1 MKHKLLL
8 CLLCA
13 LAPVLSPARPG
24 APLVS
29 DVVVSNYVETF
40 NAHDEELYPQSI
52 TNSAAAAFLLEN
64 CPRFVC
70 PDPDVERTYYFR
82 WWTFRKHIRKTAAGG
97 HVITE
102 FLASVPHAGPEN
114 IISCPVGHQF
124 REGRWLRDP
133 RYLDDYARFWLAGVA
148 EKKFLRRYSVWLAD
162 SLLQQARA
170 TGSDA
175 LARELLPKLI
185 HNFREWET
193 IRRDPNGL
201 FWQRDLF
208 DGMEESSA
216 FAEFGGKDHDS
227 DNHYRATINSYM
239 AADALAI
246 ATLARR
252 AGDAATAAA
261 FDKTAA
267 ELLALRDEKL
277 WDETARFYK
286 VAYRGKTPSA
296 GAGLRLNT
304 DRELHGYTP
313 WYFDNTMPAP
323 ARDDAWLQLDDWDGF
338 RAPFGPTTCE
348 RRGKYFHLDYAGR
361 RFCQWN
367 GPSWPFATSQ
377 TLTALANVI
386 NDPQRDTD
394 TPPAS
399 VGPDL
404 ASGREHPAASVRP
417 AATRG
422 ATQGRALQPAA
433 LRALWLDTFLTYAR
447 SHKLRL
453 DDGTLVPWIDE
464 NLNPLNG
471 EWLSRTRFKVYNKG
485 QWRQPEQH
493 SKDYNH
499 STFCDLVITMLAG
512 LRPAEG
518 DMLTVN
524 PIIPEGWDWF
534 CLENVRYHG
543 RDLAIVYDRTG
554 GKFHRGAGLRVFID
568 GQQTAAADALGVPL
582 KCHVFRR
589 TGSAFHQSNYHL
601 YQYK

>member
-1 MKHKLLL
+1 MKHRLLIAML
-8 CLLCA
+8 MVQFPLHINTA
-13 LAPVLSPARPG
+13 G
-24 APLVS
+24 AGAIIPDS
-29 DVVVSNYVETF
+29 VVSNYVETF
-40 NAHDEELYPQSI
+40 NARDTELYPQSI

-64 CPRFVC
+64 CPRFLC

-102 FLASVPHAGPEN
+102 FLAPVPHAGPEN

-148 EKKFLRRYSVWLAD
+148 EEKFLRRYSVWLAD

-175 LARELLPKLI
+175 LVRELLPKLV
-185 HNFREWET
+185 HNFREWEK

-246 ATLARR
+246 ASLAKR
-252 AGDAATAAA
+252 AGDAATAAE
-261 FDKTAA
+261 FEKTAA
-267 ELLALRDEKL
+267 EILALRDEKL
-277 WDETARFYK
+277 WDENTRFYK
-286 VAYRGKTPSA
+286 VAFRGKTPPSSSSA
-296 GAGLRLNT
+296 LRLNT

-313 WYFDNTMPAP
+313 WYFDNAMPEP
-323 ARDDAWLQLDDWDGF
+323 ARDDAWLQLADWDGF

-348 RRGKYFHLDYAGR
+348 QRGKYFLLAYSGR

-367 GPSWPFATSQ
+367 GPSWPFATAQ

-386 NDPQRDTD
+386 NDPRRSAGFSARDSAD
-394 TPPAS
+394 RNVRAPVS
-399 VGPDL
+399 
-404 ASGREHPAASVRP
+404 AA
-417 AATRG
+417 AADFAELKTI
-422 ATQGRALQPAA
+422 
-433 LRALWLDTFLTYAR
+433 WLDTFLTYAR

-471 EWLSRTRFKVYNKG
+471 DWLSRARFKVYNKG

-524 PIIPEGWDWF
+524 PIIPEDWDWF

-543 RDLAIVYDRTG
+543 RDLTIIYDKTG
-554 GKFHRGAGLRVFID
+554 EKFHRGAGLRVYIN
-568 GQQTAAADALGVPL
+568 GAQAGAAARIGTPL
-582 KCHVFRR
+582 QVD
-589 TGSAFHQSNYHL
+589 L
-601 YQYK
+601 

>member
-1 MKHKLLL
+1 MKHRLLIAML
-8 CLLCA
+8 IVQFPLHINTAGAGA
-13 LAPVLSPARPG
+13 LIPA
-24 APLVS
+24 S
-29 DVVVSNYVETF
+29 VVTGYVAAF
-40 NAHDEELYPQSI
+40 NAHDTELYPQSI
-52 TNSAAAAFLLEN
+52 TNSASAAFLLEN
-64 CPRFVC
+64 CPRFLC

-82 WWTFRKHIRKTAAGG
+82 WWTFRKHIRKTAADG

-102 FLASVPHAGPEN
+102 FLAPVPHAGPEN

-133 RYLDDYARFWLAGVA
+133 RYLDDYARFWLAGDA
-148 EKKFLRRYSVWLAD
+148 EQKFLRRYSVWLAD
-162 SLLQQARA
+162 SLLQQVRA
-170 TGSDA
+170 TGADS
-175 LARELLPKLI
+175 LARELLPKLV
-185 HNFREWET
+185 HNFREWEK

-246 ATLARR
+246 ASLAKR
-252 AGDAATAAA
+252 AGDAATAAE
-261 FDKTAA
+261 FEKTAA
-267 ELLALRDEKL
+267 EILALRDEKL
-277 WDETARFYK
+277 WDENARFYK
-286 VAYRGKTPSA
+286 VAFRGKTPPPASA
-296 GAGLRLNT
+296 ALRLNT

-313 WYFDNTMPAP
+313 WYFDNAMPAP
-323 ARDDAWLQLDDWDGF
+323 ARDDTWLQLADWDGF

-348 RRGKYFHLDYAGR
+348 RRGKYFLIAYSGR

-367 GPSWPFATSQ
+367 GPSWPFATAQ

-386 NDPQRDTD
+386 NAPRRADP
-394 TPPAS
+394 

-404 ASGREHPAASVRP
+404 ASGRARDNASESEAQPAA
-417 AATRG
+417 RG
-422 ATQGRALQPAA
+422 ATQGRALQRGA
-433 LRALWLDTFLTYAR
+433 LRALWLDTFLAYAR

-471 EWLSRTRFKVYNKG
+471 DWLSRARFKVYNKG
-485 QWRQPEQH
+485 RWRQPEQH

-518 DMLTVN
+518 DSLVIN
-524 PIIPEGWDWF
+524 PIIPEDWDWF

-543 RDLAIVYDRTG
+543 RDLTIIYDKTG
-554 GKFHRGAGLRVFID
+554 KKFRRGPGLRVYIN
-568 GQQTAAADALGVPL
+568 GAQAGAAATDTGGPL
-582 KCHVFRR
+582 EV
-589 TGSAFHQSNYHL
+589 NL
-601 YQYK
+601 